1 MQFLSQTSLWD
12 VTLQPPSSCDPCTM
26 DGALLL
32 IMCGAGGGGWHGTRA
47 MRQPLLSGTY
57 SPCKHGFHPS
67 LSWALQP
74 HIMHKTKRPFEGKPP
89 RMTWCALNASTQ
101 LDPTTAPFSSHCQL
115 SLSFQLG
122 QNWKT
127 GLSLLLLS
135 PAYPTPLCTCSH
147 VLCFPPL
154 FSNWP
159 GRTPACVF
167 CPLPPQTFP
176 SDGREELACC
186 GW

>member
-1 MQFLSQTSLWD
+1 MLHEERELLPNVKEITDTQEA
-12 VTLQPPSSCDPCTM
+12 M
-26 DGALLL
+26 DEPELFFFFFFFVLGTFYWHHVRLFTEELGPHPGTQALGGEL
-32 IMCGAGGGGWHGTRA
+32 CEAGYSAGGGGWHGTRA

-115 SLSFQLG
+115 SLSF
-122 QNWKT
+122 
-127 GLSLLLLS
+127 
-135 PAYPTPLCTCSH
+135 
-147 VLCFPPL
+147 
-154 FSNWP
+154 
-159 GRTPACVF
+159 
-167 CPLPPQTFP
+167 
-176 SDGREELACC
+176 
-186 GW
+186 

>member
-1 MQFLSQTSLWD
+1 MQYSLKGPAFNEYALQRLWFSSSLAVIVLKQSRKKVLYARSMFSSISTIGRAAVIWFKSELLREKRNTMTYNECLSDVQARVKFLAQSFSVEFTSLW
-12 VTLQPPSSCDPCTM
+12 LECQ
-26 DGALLL
+26 
-32 IMCGAGGGGWHGTRA
+32 
-47 MRQPLLSGTY
+47 
-57 SPCKHGFHPS
+57 
-67 LSWALQP
+67 
-74 HIMHKTKRPFEGKPP
+74 
-89 RMTWCALNASTQ
+89 
-101 LDPTTAPFSSHCQL
+101 SHCSKIL
-115 SLSFQLG
+115 S
-122 QNWKT
+122 
-127 GLSLLLLS
+127 SLMTLLCVCV